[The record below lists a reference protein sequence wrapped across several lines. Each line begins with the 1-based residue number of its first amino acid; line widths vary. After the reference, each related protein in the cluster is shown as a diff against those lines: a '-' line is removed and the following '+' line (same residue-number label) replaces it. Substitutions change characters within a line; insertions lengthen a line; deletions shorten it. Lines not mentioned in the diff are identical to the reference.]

1 MEFKKKR
8 KKDIHIDIT
17 PLVDTVFILLIFFA
31 LSLNFTKNTT
41 LDIELPEITS
51 KKTASQYD
59 KILINITKD
68 EIIYLNNKPV
78 DNIIKLKKKL
88 SRMQKVNK
96 SGLIIEA
103 DLNVRHGKIIEI
115 MDICKTSGIN
125 NIAIAAHVKQ
135 F

>member
-8 KKDIHIDIT
+8 IKDIHIDIT

-31 LSLNFTKNTT
+31 LSLNFTKNTS

-51 KKTASQYD
+51 KKPTSHDD

-78 DNIIKLKKKL
+78 DNINNLKKIL
-88 SRMQKVNK
+88 SQLQTIKK
-96 SGLIIEA
+96 YDLIIEA
-103 DLNVRHGKIIEI
+103 DQNVRHGKIVEI
-115 MDICKTSGIN
+115 MDICKTSGID
-125 NIAIAAHVKQ
+125 NIAIAALIK
-135 F
+135 

>member
-31 LSLNFTKNTT
+31 LSLNFTKNTA
-41 LDIELPEITS
+41 LDIQLPEITS
-51 KKTASQYD
+51 KKPSSQDD

-78 DNIIKLKKKL
+78 DNINNLKKMLSKL
-88 SRMQKVNK
+88 QTIKK
-96 SGLIIEA
+96 YGLIIEA
-103 DLNVRHGKIIEI
+103 DLNVRHGKIVEI

-125 NIAIAAHVKQ
+125 NIAIAAQIK
-135 F
+135 

>member
-31 LSLNFTKNTT
+31 LSLNFTKNTA

-51 KKTASQYD
+51 KKPYSQD
-59 KILINITKD
+59 NKIIINITKD
-68 EIIYLNNKPV
+68 EIIYLNDKPV
-78 DNIIKLKKKL
+78 DNINNLKKMLSKL
-88 SRMQKVNK
+88 QTLKK
-96 SGLIIEA
+96 HGLIIEA
-103 DLNVRHGKIIEI
+103 DINVRHGKIVEI

-125 NIAIAAHVKQ
+125 NIAIAAHIK
-135 F
+135 